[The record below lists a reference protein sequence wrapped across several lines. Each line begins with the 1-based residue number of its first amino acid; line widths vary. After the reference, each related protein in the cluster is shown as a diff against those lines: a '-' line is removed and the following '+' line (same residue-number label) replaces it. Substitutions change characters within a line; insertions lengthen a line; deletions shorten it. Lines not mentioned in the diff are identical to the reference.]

1 MKKLF
6 FGLTICIGIMNAVE
20 VKISSTKPVRE
31 RDYMIK
37 CIDGYKWVQFL
48 EENQTSYNPVGNP
61 IQMFET
67 SLYGPLPVPC
77 RN

>member
-6 FGLTICIGIMNAVE
+6 FGLAICIGTMNAAE
-20 VKISSTKPVRE
+20 VKIDSIKPVKE

-61 IQMFET
+61 IQMFERT
-67 SLYGPLPVPC
+67 YYGANPVPC

>member
-20 VKISSTKPVRE
+20 VKIDSTKPVKE

-37 CIDGYKWVQFL
+37 CIDGYKWIQFL

-61 IQMFET
+61 IQMFERNY
-67 SLYGPLPVPC
+67 YGANPAPC